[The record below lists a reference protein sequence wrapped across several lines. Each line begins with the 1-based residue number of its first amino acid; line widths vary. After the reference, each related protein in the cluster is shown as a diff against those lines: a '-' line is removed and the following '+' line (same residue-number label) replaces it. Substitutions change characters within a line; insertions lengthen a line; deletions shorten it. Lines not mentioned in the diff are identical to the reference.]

1 MKEKEILKFEGTGRN
16 FLTNVVVR
24 VDFPNPLQTDSLPPD
39 LTKVILKSF
48 PISEPKKMIH
58 VEGKFKLE
66 PHKKMEFEAGE
77 EITEWNYWGINR
89 EKRLVINKD
98 FLSITYIKWYK
109 SFDDLKSEFLTI
121 VNKLFEV
128 FKDIQIN
135 RLGLRYINEINLEE
149 TDPLN
154 WKKYLDNN
162 LLSIFNIAEDKET
175 IARGFNNLALNYG
188 NMILN
193 FNYGMH
199 NPDFPATIRKKIF
212 ILDYDAYYTSL
223 QEFIDIEPN
232 LINFHDKI
240 KKLYEKNT
248 KKGLR
253 EIMYGK

>member
-1 MKEKEILKFEGTGRN
+1 MENKYSRN

-24 VDFPNPLQTDSLPPD
+24 VDFPNPLQTDSLSPH

-48 PISEPKKMIH
+48 PISEPKKMVH
-58 VEGKFKLE
+58 VEAKFKLG
-66 PHKKMEFEAGE
+66 PHKEMEFKADE
-77 EITEWNYWGINR
+77 ETIEWNYWGMNR
-89 EKRLVINKD
+89 EKRLIINKD

-154 WKKYLDNN
+154 WEKYLDNN

-175 IARGFNNLALNYG
+175 IARGFNNLVLNYG
-188 NMILN
+188 NMILE
-193 FNYGMH
+193 FNCGMP

-223 QEFIDIEPN
+223 QELTDIEPN
-232 LINFHDKI
+232 LINSHDKI
-240 KKLYEKNT
+240 KNLYEKNT
-248 KKGLR
+248 KKELK